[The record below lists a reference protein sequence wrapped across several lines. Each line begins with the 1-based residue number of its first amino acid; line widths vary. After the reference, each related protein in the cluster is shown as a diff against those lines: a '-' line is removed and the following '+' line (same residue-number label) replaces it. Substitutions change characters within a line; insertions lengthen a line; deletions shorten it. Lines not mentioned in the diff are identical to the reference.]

1 MQIRVVVRWKR
12 VKVNDSLR
20 TVCNTVGHLPCAFG
34 YHEEELEIG
43 NGKLALRCTRC
54 GWRSP
59 GLSVG
64 GQRPVPQ
71 R

>member
-12 VKVNDSLR
+12 VKLNDSVNR
-20 TVCNTVGHLPCAFG
+20 VCNTVGHLPCVFG
-34 YHEEELEIG
+34 YHEEEMEIG
-43 NGKLALRCTRC
+43 DGKLGMRCTRC
-54 GWRSP
+54 GWKSP

-64 GQRPVPQ
+64 GSRTAPQ